1 MRALL
6 VQLVLIL
13 SVQVGWFFHRTD
25 KSVEKSLAVI
35 SKKATKIMRYLRF
48 AYFP

>member
-13 SVQVGWFFHRTD
+13 SVQVASSQSEIKILNFQGYNGFEHD
-25 KSVEKSLAVI
+25 
-35 SKKATKIMRYLRF
+35 SKDVDL
-48 AYFP
+48 PH